1 MSTGKQQSPKPDR
14 RTIAYL
20 DAAVLAVAGAK
31 GKLPAHELI
40 GQLSR
45 DGIHV
50 TFDQVEKS
58 VRRLGLK
65 WRDAFLPATRVER
78 GYPPSQAKADKWS
91 VFEELDKTTDAHWS
105 TADPDMQD
113 VLGKIERL
121 EETLATSGMAEY
133 RALCDRIRSL
143 DERATVIHTDV
154 KRAVVESRNLHQQAK
169 QEAQL
174 AKDRAAAMRA
184 DMKTVLEQL
193 DRISRR
199 QDILYNIVGSVKLE
213 HDRQKAAAA
222 RSLLQDVEDASSQED
237 QQ

>member
-1 MSTGKQQSPKPDR
+1 MSTDKQRIPKPDR

-78 GYPPSQAKADKWS
+78 GYPPSQPM
-91 VFEELDKTTDAHWS
+91 S
-105 TADPDMQD
+105 TATQELASGPDMRA
-113 VLGKIERL
+113 VLDRIEQL
-121 EETLATSGMAEY
+121 EQTLAMSGLAEY
-133 RALCDRIRSL
+133 RG
-143 DERATVIHTDV
+143 
-154 KRAVVESRNLHQQAK
+154 LHRQAHE
-169 QEAQL
+169 EAQL
-174 AKDRAAAMRA
+174 AKERAAAMRA

>member
-1 MSTGKQQSPKPDR
+1 MSTDKPRIPKPDR

-20 DAAVLAVAGAK
+20 DAAVLAVSGAK

-78 GYPPSQAKADKWS
+78 GYPPSQPM
-91 VFEELDKTTDAHWS
+91 S
-105 TADPDMQD
+105 TATQELASGPDIWA
-113 VLGKIERL
+113 VLNRIEQL
-121 EETLATSGMAEY
+121 EQTLTTWGHAEY
-133 RALCDRIRSL
+133 R
-143 DERATVIHTDV
+143 E
-154 KRAVVESRNLHQQAK
+154 LHRQTQA
-169 QEAQL
+169 EAGL

-184 DMKTVLEQL
+184 DMKKMLNRVDELSIQQQALLRLVSSIRLTQNGQQSEQA
-193 DRISRR
+193 
-199 QDILYNIVGSVKLE
+199 QP
-213 HDRQKAAAA
+213 
-222 RSLLQDVEDASSQED
+222 SQEP
-237 QQ
+237 QP

>member
-1 MSTGKQQSPKPDR
+1 MSTDKQRIPKPDR

-78 GYPPSQAKADKWS
+78 GYPPSQPM
-91 VFEELDKTTDAHWS
+91 S
-105 TADPDMQD
+105 TATQEPASGPDIRA
-113 VLGKIERL
+113 VLDRIEQL
-121 EETLATSGMAEY
+121 EQTLATSGLAEY
-133 RALCDRIRSL
+133 RGLL
-143 DERATVIHTDV
+143 
-154 KRAVVESRNLHQQAK
+154 QQA
-169 QEAQL
+169 QTESGL
-174 AKDRAAAMRA
+174 AKERAAAIRTDMR
-184 DMKTVLEQL
+184 T
-193 DRISRR
+193 
-199 QDILYNIVGSVKLE
+199 
-213 HDRQKAAAA
+213 
-222 RSLLQDVEDASSQED
+222 LLNRVEELSIQQQAFLRLASSIRLHQER
-237 QQ
+237 QQSGQLQPPEETQQ